1 MNQNSDLPFSAAL
14 PCLALLTGVFFLNF
28 LTRIILAPLLPVVEA
43 DLGLNHG
50 QSGALFLLL
59 ALGNATGLLLS
70 GLTASRLGHRRT
82 IAVSA
87 LCLGLMAML
96 AGLSGDLFW
105 FRLAL
110 FGLGLSAG
118 TYLPSGIASIT
129 MLVRRSDWG
138 KAVAVHETAPNG
150 SYFLAPL
157 VAEAALALA
166 GWREAILLLG
176 LTGMCVGFVFLR
188 LSKTTNAKGSPPS
201 PKVIARLAGR
211 GVFWL
216 LAFLFILGVGG
227 AFASYSMLPLY
238 LTDLGWARSEV
249 NHLLS
254 LSRLGALVMPFVSGW
269 LADRVGVRPMMAAAL
284 GLNAA
289 AMAGLGLA
297 SGTPLAVLVVVQP
310 LFSVMYFPPGFSAL
324 SALFE
329 PESRS
334 AAVSLITPVSIFAGI
349 GGIPFLIG
357 LLGDAGRF
365 PLGFG
370 LVAGLIFLG
379 MLLVGLLP
387 ARRRD

>member
-1 MNQNSDLPFSAAL
+1 MKPNADLPFSAAL
-14 PCLALLTGVFFLNF
+14 PALALLTGVFFLNF
-28 LTRIILAPLLPVVEA
+28 LTRILLAPLLPVVEA

-59 ALGNATGLLLS
+59 ALGNAVGLLLS

-87 LCLGLMAML
+87 LCLGGMAVL
-96 AGLSGDLFW
+96 AGLSEDLLW
-105 FRLAL
+105 FRAAL
-110 FGLGLSAG
+110 FGIGLSAG

-129 MLVRRSDWG
+129 MLVRRADWG
-138 KAVAVHETAPNG
+138 KAVAVHEMAPNG

-157 VAEAALALA
+157 VAEAALAWT
-166 GWREAILLLG
+166 GWREGILLLG
-176 LTGMCVGFVFLR
+176 LSGMLMGLVFLR
-188 LSKTTNAKGSPPS
+188 LGRTTEAKGSPPS
-201 PKVIARLAGR
+201 PRVVADLARR
-211 GVFWL
+211 GSFWL
-216 LAFLFILGVGG
+216 LAFFFILGVGG

-238 LTDLGWARSEV
+238 LTDLGWPRSEA
-249 NHLLS
+249 NHLLA
-254 LSRLGALVMPFVSGW
+254 LSRVGALAMPFLSGW
-269 LADRVGVRPMMAAAL
+269 LVDRVGTRPMLAATF

-289 AMAGLGLA
+289 CLAGLGLA
-297 SGTPLAVLVVVQP
+297 SGPLLAGLVVVQP
-310 LFSVMYFPPGFSAL
+310 LFSVMFFPPGFAAL

-349 GGIPFLIG
+349 GGMPYLIG

-370 LVAGLIFLG
+370 LVAGLVFAG
-379 MLLVGLLP
+379 MLLVGLLKVKP
-387 ARRRD
+387 RT